1 MSCKSTTVTGT
12 QISITE
18 GKMATVLIVDDTAVD
33 RQLAGGLLA
42 RNPSIEVCYAEN
54 GNEALE
60 VIDFRLPDLVVTD
73 LQMPELDGLGLVT
86 EIGKSYPDVPVVLMT
101 AHGSENVAAQ
111 ALANGAASFVPKS
124 DLANNLLETVMQILF
139 VAETDSRYRKLVAC
153 TTKTDFEFELPNDL
167 ELIEPLIDLVRQVA
181 VSQGFVP
188 QNNRVQMAVA
198 LEQAMLNAM
207 VRGNL
212 EFSHD
217 QMPMLKRELVAQR
230 AAEKPYSDRTVY
242 FRSLV
247 TPEEAVFTLRDQG
260 AGFDQSLIPSA
271 QDPDS
276 FKEGV
281 GKGLVLIQAFMD
293 KVEFNESGNEIKMTK
308 RCGAG

>member
-1 MSCKSTTVTGT
+1 
-12 QISITE
+12 
-18 GKMATVLIVDDTAVD
+18 
-33 RQLAGGLLA
+33 
-42 RNPSIEVCYAEN
+42 
-54 GNEALE
+54 
-60 VIDFRLPDLVVTD
+60 
-73 LQMPELDGLGLVT
+73 
-86 EIGKSYPDVPVVLMT
+86 
-101 AHGSENVAAQ
+101 
-111 ALANGAASFVPKS
+111 
-124 DLANNLLETVMQILF
+124 
-139 VAETDSRYRKLVAC
+139 
-153 TTKTDFEFELPNDL
+153 
-167 ELIEPLIDLVRQVA
+167 
-181 VSQGFVP
+181 
-188 QNNRVQMAVA
+188 MAVA

>member
-1 MSCKSTTVTGT
+1 
-12 QISITE
+12 
-18 GKMATVLIVDDTAVD
+18 MATVLIVDDTAVD

-54 GNEALE
+54 GSEALE

-139 VAETDSRYRKLVAC
+139 VAESDSRYRKLVAC

-217 QMPMLKRELVAQR
+217 QMPMLKRELVVQR